1 MSTDFLGHGLTF
13 PLRLNSRGGIEIS
26 GQEKKIKES
35 IYMILGTQPGERLMR
50 PTFGCNLQSLIFAP
64 NTKAT
69 ANLAR
74 HYIEEALRTCEPR
87 IIVEEVTVKN
97 EYLTVQNEREERHTN
112 VLSISIRYRIK
123 ATYEV
128 QNLVY
133 PFYLEQA

>member
-1 MSTDFLGHGLTF
+1 MATDFLGQGLAF
-13 PLRLNSRGGIEIS
+13 PLRKNSRGGVEVS
-26 GQEKKIKES
+26 DQEQKIKES
-35 IYMILGTQPGERLMR
+35 IYMILGTQQGERLMR
-50 PTFGCNLQSLIFAP
+50 PTFGCNLKSLIFAP

-74 HYIEEALRTCEPR
+74 FYVEESLRTWEPR
-87 IIVEEVTVKN
+87 IIVEEVSVRNDYITD
-97 EYLTVQNEREERHTN
+97 QNNREERDTN